1 MKFSK
6 IRLVAILN
14 KLGILIKQLY
24 KQKVRAK
31 SFILMTL
38 LYVVIIAVVM
48 YWSEIKA
55 IFMNDEALHVALL
68 NETPVDLQPIFK
80 SNEEINFSYPTDSK
94 DVLYKQL
101 EKEELDAAVIVSE
114 ENGTLKAEI
123 ATYTPLKLNDQ
134 STISALVQY
143 AGKIYGIQQL
153 NLSAQE
159 AEKILNSEPIIT
171 TKNLNETAGAKSED
185 QKQSG
190 MWASYFVGIVIYFF
204 IMAFLLMITTD
215 VASEKGS
222 RALEMLLVS
231 VKPSTHFQSKIL
243 GITLLALTQ
252 FIIIFG
258 FLFVLLRFSHGGT
271 KWIFV
276 ESVINE
282 LTYSY
287 LFYVMI
293 FLFLTIILYLIIGAL
308 FGSLV
313 SKVEE
318 ASQVMTP
325 AIMITLVGFYVMLSG
340 IANPDTL
347 LIKIFSY
354 IPLTSGMVMP
364 MRIGA
369 TDLSSIEPIIS
380 LVILIIFVIGGYLL
394 SLSFYKRSVL
404 TYSSGGI
411 IQKIKTVLK
420 VTT

>member
-1 MKFSK
+1 MLS
-6 IRLVAILN
+6 

-38 LYVVIIAVVM
+38 LYVAVIAVVVF
-48 YWSEIKA
+48 WSDIKA
-55 IFMNDEALHVALL
+55 IFVDEEALKVALI
-68 NETPVDLQPIFK
+68 NETPVELEPIFI
-80 SNEEINFSYPTDSK
+80 SNEDIAFSFPTDQTETVY
-94 DVLYKQL
+94 DQL
-101 EKEELDAAVIVSE
+101 KEEEYDAVVVVTE
-114 ENGTLKAEI
+114 ENEALKADI
-123 ATYTPLKLNDQ
+123 ATYAPLKLNDQ
-134 STISALVQY
+134 STISSFVQY

-153 NLSAQE
+153 NLTASE
-159 AEKILNSEPIIT
+159 ADKILNSEAIIT
-171 TKNLNETAGAKSED
+171 TTNLNEAVADGKSED

-204 IMAFLLMITTD
+204 IMAFLSMITTD

-231 VKPSTHFQSKIL
+231 VKPSTHFQSKII

-252 FIIIFG
+252 FVIIFG
-258 FLFVLLRFSHGGT
+258 FLFVLLRFTDGGS
-271 KWIFV
+271 KWEMV
-276 ESVINE
+276 ESILNE
-282 LTYSY
+282 LSYSY
-287 LFYVMI
+287 VFYVFA
-293 FLFLTIILYLIIGAL
+293 FLFLTIILFLIIGAL

-325 AIMITLVGFYVMLSG
+325 AIMTALVGFYVMISG
-340 IANPDTL
+340 VANPDTL
-347 LIKIFSY
+347 LIKVFSY

-369 TDLSSIEPIIS
+369 TDIAAIEPIIS
-380 LVILIIFVIGGYLL
+380 LALLVITVVAFYMI

-404 TYSSGGI
+404 TYSSGGV